1 MLENFHLQVFRALA
15 KEKSFSEAA
24 KILYL
29 TQPAVSH
36 QIRVLEEYLETKLF
50 ERKRGEVSLTEQ
62 GIILLKY
69 AEQIINL
76 YEQAEKEIADLT
88 KTFRGRLRIGASTT
102 IGQYLIP
109 KIVGE
114 FKERFTNIEI
124 FLINANTKDIAIKLL
139 ADSIDLGLVEGPVQ
153 EKDILVE
160 RFIEDELVVIT
171 SPKHPF
177 ARRTS
182 IDKFELLKEPL
193 IIREEGSGTR
203 NIIEERLNEAKVALN
218 SLKIKMEMGSS
229 ESIKAAVEAGL
240 GVAIISKWAILK
252 EKKLH
257 TLRSCS
263 LTDVNLI
270 RYFSIITNQ
279 KRFKT
284 KPMEEFLKFLKG
296 FDITSIS

>member
-15 KEKSFSEAA
+15 KEKSFSGAG
-24 KILYL
+24 KLLYL
-29 TQPAVSH
+29 TQPAISH
-36 QIRVLEEYLETKLF
+36 QIRVLEEYLGTRLF
-50 ERKRGEVSLTEQ
+50 ERKKREVSLTKQ
-62 GIILLKY
+62 GMILLKY
-69 AEQIINL
+69 SEQIFSL
-76 YEQAEKEIADLT
+76 YEQAEKEIADLV

-114 FKERFTNIEI
+114 FKERFGNIEI

-139 ADSIDLGLVEGPVQ
+139 ADSIDLGLVEGPV
-153 EKDILVE
+153 EERDILVE
-160 RFIEDELVVIT
+160 KFIEDELVVIT
-171 SPKHPF
+171 STKHPF
-177 ARRTS
+177 AKKKS
-182 IDKFELLKEPL
+182 IDKSELLKEPL

-203 NIIEERLNEAKVALN
+203 NIIEERLKEAKVSL
-218 SLKIKMEMGSS
+218 SPLKIKMELGSS

-257 TLRSCS
+257 TLKSCS

>member
-1 MLENFHLQVFRALA
+1 MLENFRLQVFSTLA
-15 KEKSFSEAA
+15 KEKSFSETG
-24 KILYL
+24 KLLCL
-29 TQPAVSH
+29 TQPAISH
-36 QIRVLEEYLETKLF
+36 QIRVLEEYLGTRLF
-50 ERKRGEVSLTEQ
+50 ERSRGEVSLTES
-62 GIILLKY
+62 GKILLKY
-69 AEQIINL
+69 SSAILSL

-88 KTFRGRLRIGASTT
+88 KVSKGRLRIGASTT

-114 FKERFTNIEI
+114 FKQRFGNIEI

-139 ADSIDLGLVEGPVQ
+139 EDSIDLGLVEGPVQ

-160 RFIEDELVVIT
+160 RFIEDELVIIT
-171 SPKHPF
+171 STKHPW
-177 ARRTS
+177 AGKER
-182 IDKFELLKEPL
+182 IDKSELQKEPL
-193 IIREEGSGTR
+193 IMREEGSGTKEV
-203 NIIEERLNEAKVALN
+203 IKERLREAGINPDL
-218 SLKIKMEMGSS
+218 LKIKMEFGSS
-229 ESIKAAVEAGL
+229 ESIKSAVEAGL

-257 TLRSCS
+257 TLKSCS
-263 LTDVNLI
+263 LSDVNLI